1 MRRLAR
7 TRWMTCSAQVNERSK
22 LRYRPFQHLEEET
35 MSQPDEDSII
45 ISEEGEH
52 DGKTVILQRCP
63 VHDIV
68 FLPSEGCP
76 ECAKEQEAAGG

>member
-1 MRRLAR
+1 
-7 TRWMTCSAQVNERSK
+7 MTPPN
-22 LRYRPFQHLEEET
+22 
-35 MSQPDEDSII
+35 DDSII

-63 VHDIV
+63 KHDLV

-76 ECAKEQEAAGG
+76 ECAKEKDTADS

>member
-1 MRRLAR
+1 
-7 TRWMTCSAQVNERSK
+7 
-22 LRYRPFQHLEEET
+22 
-35 MSQPDEDSII
+35 MSQPDDDSII

-63 VHDIV
+63 VHNIV

>member
-1 MRRLAR
+1 MHRQAR
-7 TRWMTCSAQVNERSK
+7 TRLMNCSDLLNESRIATNTAHSTYEEDTMAQS
-22 LRYRPFQHLEEET
+22 
-35 MSQPDEDSII
+35 DEDSII

-63 VHDIV
+63 KHEIV

-76 ECAKEQEAAGG
+76 ECAKEKEAAGS

>member
-1 MRRLAR
+1 
-7 TRWMTCSAQVNERSK
+7 MTPPN
-22 LRYRPFQHLEEET
+22 
-35 MSQPDEDSII
+35 DDSII

-63 VHDIV
+63 KHDTL

-76 ECAKEQEAAGG
+76 ECAKEKDTADS